1 MPLGLLLFLMFLAPI
16 TRAEE
21 PPQARVVTAVVE
33 ERVLSPKARMV
44 GVLRFARVST
54 VAAEVEGLITS
65 HHFDTGWVL
74 EKGAVMAGLN
84 MDFVRKDIEINRSQV
99 AEVEA
104 EIEKLSREVRRLES
118 LRRSEVASRSALDE
132 AFFSHKALLKR
143 KDTLERRRE
152 RMQLS
157 LDKSSVR
164 APFSGIV
171 LEKKKDLGDWVDQ
184 GDALARLGSVDGM
197 NVVVP
202 VSESLLR
209 FQRQGDEFEVS
220 IPALGRKLK
229 GRLSG
234 MVPFVEVRSKSVYLK
249 IALPYEEGMI
259 ENLSVEVQVATAP
272 PRRLRLIP
280 RAALLQAQG
289 GDRVYTLVAGK
300 ATPLE
305 VNIVSRTGEQVAV
318 DNAGITA
325 GMVVVVDG
333 NDRLQPGQAV
343 TVIERRD

>member
-1 MPLGLLLFLMFLAPI
+1 MHLSLLLFLVLCIPI
-16 TRAEE
+16 TWAAE
-21 PPQARVVTAVVE
+21 PPPARVITAVVE
-33 ERVLSPKARMV
+33 ERVVSPKVRMV

-65 HHFDTGWVL
+65 HDFDTGWIL
-74 EKGAVMAGLN
+74 EKGTVMVGLN
-84 MDFVRKDIEINRSQV
+84 TDFVRKDIEINRSQV

-104 EIEKLSREVRRLES
+104 EIEKLAREVRRLES

-132 AFFSHKALLKR
+132 AFFSHKALLQR
-143 KDTLERRRE
+143 KDTLARRRE

-157 LDKSSVR
+157 LDKSNVR

-171 LEKKKDLGDWVDQ
+171 LEKKKELGDWVDH
-184 GDALARLGSVDGM
+184 GDALARLGAIDGM
-197 NVVVP
+197 NVIVP

-209 FQRQGDEFEVS
+209 FQHKGDEFEVS
-220 IPALGRKLK
+220 IPALGQKLK

-234 MVPFVEVRSKSVYLK
+234 MIPFAEARSKSVYLK
-249 IALPYEEGMI
+249 IALPCAKGMI
-259 ENLSVEVQVATAP
+259 ENLSAEVWVATAQ

-280 RAALLQAQG
+280 RAALLQTRG
-289 GDRVYTLVAGK
+289 GNRVYTLVESK
-300 ATPLE
+300 ATPKE
-305 VNIVSRTGEQVAV
+305 VNIVSRTGEMIAV
-318 DNAGITA
+318 DDAEITT

-343 TVIERRD
+343 TVVEE